1 MFGNSEITD
10 PQDWI
15 EIQCSNAPDYEQLE
29 KDHQQ
34 PEENNN
40 ILGECKNVI
49 QSLHIQI
56 HYANVGS
63 LANPQAKIIGINYK
77 FSPKQDL
84 QFQCLGLNCRQV
96 NATQS
101 FEFST
106 SVNFVDMTQ
115 PALEYYKETPVLEAK
130 LPHDFFYPFI
140 KSYSVSSSSK
150 TSNYNNSC
158 CCSLFSIL
166 LLVLNH
172 LAFKKYFVH
181 N

>member
-63 LANPQAKIIGINYK
+63 LANPQAKSLELIINFHQNKIYN
-77 FSPKQDL
+77 FNVWDL
-84 QFQCLGLNCRQV
+84 IADKSMPLSLLNFQHL
-96 NATQS
+96 
-101 FEFST
+101 
-106 SVNFVDMTQ
+106 
-115 PALEYYKETPVLEAK
+115 
-130 LPHDFFYPFI
+130 
-140 KSYSVSSSSK
+140 
-150 TSNYNNSC
+150 
-158 CCSLFSIL
+158 SIL
-166 LLVLNH
+166 
-172 LAFKKYFVH
+172 
-181 N
+181 